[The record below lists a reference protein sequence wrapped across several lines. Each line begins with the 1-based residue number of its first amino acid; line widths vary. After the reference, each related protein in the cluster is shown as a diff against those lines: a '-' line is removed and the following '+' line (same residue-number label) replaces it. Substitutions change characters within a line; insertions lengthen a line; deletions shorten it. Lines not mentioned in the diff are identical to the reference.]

1 MKRLWHMAKF
11 AWREYR
17 GFGRA
22 EYDHVQK
29 LRRNAENWIKA
40 SEEEGKSVARQQ
52 KEAYSKILELYKLAI
67 TAHNPSMLVRLPPQF
82 D

>member
-67 TAHNPSMLVRLPPQF
+67 ASHNPSMLVRLPPF